1 MRVWLVILSLFLW
14 VVILLITLE
23 NNIPSDGAA
32 YIGFPKTFLEIVHNP
47 MTGEYVKRWNYLG
60 LVLNILVVGLIFL
73 GLSMLQ
79 RKIFIKKDT
88 K

>member
-1 MRVWLVILSLFLW
+1 MRVMMVVLSLFFWILM
-14 VVILLITLE
+14 LLITLE

-32 YIGFPKTFLEIVHNP
+32 YIGFPKSFLEIHHNP

-60 LVLNILVVGLIFL
+60 LILNILVVGLIYT

-79 RKIFIKKDT
+79 RKKIIEKAT
-88 K
+88 N